1 MINEQDIIY
10 IPETT
15 KIRIKEKFYLK
26 FCNQTEKDEKRS
38 DRVVF
43 KTDWQRFLW
52 AFILG
57 LNAGQRTPFLKGE
70 KTFTPFGFDVFKN
83 QNKIL
88 NLIIALCLQE
98 MYKDNPSKLKD
109 DFEKLSTELDAH
121 GKQTNLGSYVRIAME
136 EYANTGFAIMSL
148 KSDMIPGY
156 IENIEE
162 IVRHILFDDET
173 LL

>member
-15 KIRIKEKFYLK
+15 KIRIEEKYYLK
-26 FCNQTEKDEKRS
+26 FCNQTEKNERRS
-38 DRVVF
+38 DRAVF
-43 KTDWQRFLW
+43 TTDWQRFLW

-109 DFEKLSTELDAH
+109 DFEKLSTEVDAR
-121 GKQTNLGSYVRIAME
+121 GKQGNLGASVKLAME
-136 EYANTGFAIMSL
+136 EYANAGFAIISYQTEN
-148 KSDMIPGY
+148 IPGY
-156 IENIEE
+156 IENMDE
-162 IVRHILFDDET
+162 IVRHILSDNNIPF
-173 LL
+173 